1 MNRKEQPG
9 GGYATTFLTG
19 RERILPLPH
28 AGRGWPDGDDL
39 MYSTMILPF
48 SHSPSV
54 IKPSQAMRTA
64 RHQNGGRCN
73 SYVNGCR
80 RSSGLSP
87 NALINTEQPHR
98 KTQSAIM
105 ANQQKIGAA
114 AHPINKEV
122 NSMNEVFSSLPIEIE
137 QNELDERTVQ
147 SVYQAGYSRITE
159 CKNV

>member
-19 RERILPLPH
+19 RERIIPLPH

-39 MYSTMILPF
+39 MYSIMILPF

-64 RHQNGGRCN
+64 RHQHGGRCN
-73 SYVNGCR
+73 SYENGCR

-87 NALINTEQPHR
+87 DALINIQISRTERHNQPSWLFN
-98 KTQSAIM
+98 KIG
-105 ANQQKIGAA
+105 IGAA
-114 AHPINKEV
+114 AYPIQRLGGSRHECSKH
-122 NSMNEVFSSLPIEIE
+122 
-137 QNELDERTVQ
+137 Q
-147 SVYQAGYSRITE
+147 STH
-159 CKNV
+159 